1 MPYVLA
7 CDQGTTS
14 TRAIVFDETGA
25 KRGVAQ
31 IPLPQIF
38 PQPGWV
44 EHDAEVIWSHQH
56 TCCQDAIAAAGIT
69 AADLSAVAV
78 TNQRE
83 TSIVWDRATGEPIA
97 NAIVWQDR
105 RTAET
110 CDEIASRPGVSAMVR
125 QRTGLGI
132 DPYFSASKIAWLLDN
147 TPGARARA
155 EAGELAFGT
164 VDCWLTYRLSGGK
177 VHVTDHSNAS
187 RTLLLDIESG
197 CWDPEL
203 CALFDVPMSLLPEV
217 VPSSGVVGHTDA
229 AVLGAA
235 IPIAGICGDQQAAL
249 AGNGGFAP
257 GDAKATFGTGVFAL
271 MHTGSTRPYSQK
283 LAVTLAATTGPQM
296 QYALEGTVFMGGAIV
311 QWLVEELKLAE
322 TPAALQA
329 LAETVP
335 DSNGVVLVPALTG
348 LGAPEW
354 DPYARGAVFGL
365 TRGANSAHLARA
377 ALESI
382 GLQVGDL
389 VGAMT
394 ADSGHA
400 LHRLR
405 CDGGVTVNALV
416 MQSLANIL
424 SVPVDVAAMAEST
437 ALGAAYLAGLATGVW
452 DGPDD
457 LPMLTAVGHTYE
469 VDADGAARMTA
480 LKAKWGEAVRRSLQW
495 EHA

>member
-44 EHDAEVIWSHQH
+44 EHDAEVIWQHQLS
-56 TCCQDAIAAAGIT
+56 CCTDAIAAAGIT

-83 TSIVWDRATGEPIA
+83 TAIVWDRATGEPIA

-105 RTAET
+105 RTAAT

-164 VDCWLTYRLSGGK
+164 VDCWLTYRLSGAK

-187 RTLLLDIESG
+187 RTLLLDIEG
-197 CWDPEL
+197 GVWDPEL
-203 CALFDVPMSLLPEV
+203 CALFGVPMSLLPEV

-229 AVLGAA
+229 SVLGAA

-424 SVPVDVAAMAEST
+424 GVPVDVAAMAEST

-452 DGPDD
+452 SGPDD
-457 LPMLTAVGHTYE
+457 LPMLTAVGHTYD
-469 VDADGAARMTA
+469 VDADGAARMAA
-480 LKAKWGEAVRRSLQW
+480 LKAKWGEAVRRSLHW

>member
-14 TRAIVFDETGA
+14 TRAIVFDETGT

-44 EHDAEVIWSHQH
+44 EHDAEVIWGHQLS
-56 TCCQDAIAAAGIT
+56 CCKDAIAAAGIA
-69 AADLSAVAV
+69 AADLAAVAV

-105 RTAET
+105 RTAAT

-147 TPGARARA
+147 TPGVRARA

-164 VDCWLTYRLSGGK
+164 VDCWLTYRLSGGN

-187 RTLLLDIESG
+187 RTLLLDIEG
-197 CWDPEL
+197 GAWDPEL
-203 CALFDVPMSLLPEV
+203 CTLFDVPMSLLPEV

-229 AVLGAA
+229 SVFGAA

-271 MHTGSTRPYSQK
+271 MHTGSTRPYSEK
-283 LAVTLAATTGPQM
+283 LAVTLAATTGPKM

-311 QWLVEELKLAE
+311 QWLVEELKLAD

-437 ALGAAYLAGLATGVW
+437 ALGAAYLAGRATGVW

-469 VDADGAARMTA
+469 VDTDGAARMAA